1 MKATDKEATPSEHF
15 DSAMSASALEQV
27 GALGPA
33 GLSGAQV
40 ALLALVLGGLLGI
53 AGLTSLCLMVWFSH
67 QRFGVDR
74 SAKHGIS
81 VKDTSRMGGVA
92 IALFLI
98 LVWLATII
106 FPSLA
111 GDSKSGMT
119 WGPSFLL
126 LAGLLACIGF
136 LDDLGMPLT
145 PVIRLLASTLILTV
159 GFIFVPD
166 WMPNQFLGFFGDTS
180 LGFEVGLVA
189 ASVFVCVGFINAG
202 NMADGANGLF
212 SGICLAFFVCVW
224 FLTADNLEQHFEVVH
239 SNNGK
244 EAFELFCNT
253 TFDLCVFDIM
263 LPDMDGFEIV
273 EEIRKRNE
281 EIPII
286 FLSAKTLKEDRIK
299 GLKLG
304 ADDYLIK
311 PYSIEE
317 LILKIEVFLNRSQ
330 KNATVSQ
337 QFYTL
342 GSFSFE
348 PENYTLSNSKEKIT
362 LTDRES
368 ALLKLFLDNANR
380 VLKREKIL
388 ISLNCQR

>member
-1 MKATDKEATPSEHF
+1 
-15 DSAMSASALEQV
+15 MSKKKILYVEDDET
-27 GALGPA
+27 
-33 GLSGAQV
+33 
-40 ALLALVLGGLLGI
+40 LA
-53 AGLTSLCLMVWFSH
+53 
-67 QRFGVDR
+67 
-74 SAKHGIS
+74 
-81 VKDTSRMGGVA
+81 
-92 IALFLI
+92 
-98 LVWLATII
+98 
-106 FPSLA
+106 
-111 GDSKSGMT
+111 
-119 WGPSFLL
+119 
-126 LAGLLACIGF
+126 
-136 LDDLGMPLT
+136 
-145 PVIRLLASTLILTV
+145 
-159 GFIFVPD
+159 
-166 WMPNQFLGFFGDTS
+166 
-180 LGFEVGLVA
+180 
-189 ASVFVCVGFINAG
+189 
-202 NMADGANGLF
+202 
-212 SGICLAFFVCVW
+212 

-244 EAFELFCNT
+244 EAFELFCNS

-330 KNATVSQ
+330 KNTTLNHQ
-337 QFYTL
+337 TYTL

-348 PENYTLSNSKEKIT
+348 PENYSLTNSKEKIT

-368 ALLKLFLDNANR
+368 ALLKLFLDNANS

-388 ISLNCQR
+388 TSLWGNDDYFSGRSLDVYISRLRKFIKDESSVKIENIPRVGFKLVLT